1 MHQAA
6 VGVEST
12 DSKVRNSSWAR
23 AEPHVRA
30 SANVAM
36 TIPGQNRMAAGIAP
50 MRFTAMNRPS
60 ALIAPSMSLSRAKK
74 EYAKKTTLR

>member
-23 AEPHVRA
+23 AGLHVRA

-36 TIPGQNRMAAGIAP
+36 AIPGQNRMATGNAP
-50 MRFTAMNRPS
+50 VQFAAMDRPS
-60 ALIAPSMSLSRAKK
+60 ALIAPSMSLSQP
-74 EYAKKTTLR
+74 YTTSIVA